1 MEEESLVVDKMM
13 PARLGKSTV
22 ASAAV
27 ELLWILQAAGQTP
40 AKAADEEQHCER
52 ALKIPGVQAVEGL
65 E

>member
-1 MEEESLVVDKMM
+1 MM